1 MANHG
6 LRISKIGKNAINPA
20 LDDISFD
27 SDHSSLM
34 LLKKKTIAF
43 SALAGQTGQSGTETY
58 AHGLGYAP
66 FTLGFVDYTLYT
78 DPISDILPHVYDNA
92 TPYGSSLYID
102 IALKID
108 TTNISL
114 TWSVEQSTSGEPE
127 ELDNRIDFDVT
138 LHIYSFKLGSWQI
151 CDML

>member
-1 MANHG
+1 M
-6 LRISKIGKNAINPA
+6 
-20 LDDISFD
+20 
-27 SDHSSLM
+27 
-34 LLKKKTIAF
+34 
-43 SALAGQTGQSGTETY
+43 
-58 AHGLGYAP
+58 
-66 FTLGFVDYTLYT
+66 YT

-108 TTNISL
+108 STNITL

-138 LHIYSFKLGSWQI
+138 LHIYSFKLGS
-151 CDML
+151 

>member
-1 MANHG
+1 MG
-6 LRISKIGKNAINPA
+6 DFGIKISKAGKDSGSLNI
-20 LDDISFD
+20 DDFAFD
-27 SDHSSLM
+27 SRYPSLM
-34 LLKKKTIAF
+34 LLEKKLVEF
-43 SALAGQTGQSGTETY
+43 SALAGQTGQGGTVTY

-78 DPISDILPHVYDNA
+78 NPVSDILPHVYDNA

-114 TWSVEQSTSGEPE
+114 TWSVEQNIYGTPE
-127 ELDNRIDFDVT
+127 ALDNRIDFDVT
-138 LHIYSFKLGSWQI
+138 LHIYSFKLGS
-151 CDML
+151 

>member
-6 LRISKIGKNAINPA
+6 LRISKTGKNAINPA

-43 SALAGQTGQSGTETY
+43 SALAGQTGQGGTETY

-66 FTLGFVDYTLYT
+66 FTLGFVEYPLYT
-78 DPISDILPHVYDNA
+78 NTVTDILPHVYDNA
-92 TPYGSSLYID
+92 TPYGSNIYIEIELQTD
-102 IALKID
+102 STNITITWTVEQTVAGSPEGLDNKID
-108 TTNISL
+108 FN
-114 TWSVEQSTSGEPE
+114 
-127 ELDNRIDFDVT
+127 VT
-138 LHIYSFKLGSWQI
+138 LHVYSYELGSKT
-151 CDML
+151 D

>member
-1 MANHG
+1 MTDSG
-6 LRISKIGKNAINPA
+6 IKISKPGKDSGSTNI
-20 LDDISFD
+20 DDFSFD
-27 SDHSSLM
+27 SRYSSLM
-34 LLKKKTIAF
+34 LLEKKHIEF

-92 TPYGSSLYID
+92 TPYDSSLYID

-108 TTNISL
+108 STNITL

-138 LHIYSFKLGSWQI
+138 LHIYSFKLGS
-151 CDML
+151 